1 MAKTGKLSIRV
12 VFADDTKNTFNID
25 NINPSVG
32 VNPNLKQI
40 IEEFNANNGGELSS
54 KMKSKNGANWI
65 KIDSA
70 YYTETEREYI
80 F

>member
-1 MAKTGKLSIRV
+1 MAASGKLTIRA
-12 VFADDTKNTFNID
+12 VFADSTKSTFSID

-32 VNPNLKQI
+32 VNPNLTQI
-40 IEEFNANNGGELSS
+40 IEDFNNNNGGELST
-54 KMKSKNGANWI
+54 KMKSKSGANWI